1 MKKLFGRQEEV
12 EEVLDEDD
20 FDVIN
25 LDETAGWS
33 KLEVAEELAKK
44 RAALMMEEIGDELAI
59 IDVVEED
66 VEIEELKPRIRK
78 SVESKEQKTRIK
90 ENTYIE
96 PKKVVLQELPDEMLD
111 EDIEMEELQD
121 EDIEYLSD
129 EEEQEEAEERISFLE
144 SMGEFFSR
152 WTVMDKVVAV
162 TGVLVLA
169 VAIVTAGVYAVNR
182 SVDKQIAA
190 FAPVGEQLESIGVV
204 GQDKLLAVADAKK
217 AMMEA
222 AKIEAEVT
230 QQYVESDVSSVVKVV
245 MKMTSVEK
253 DLKIKF
259 VNKKTGKLVGNVP
272 FEVKIT
278 DGENKTYNKADEDR
292 DGIIYLT
299 KIPAGNYSVSMVE
312 LSGVE
317 GYSFSTYAETIRV
330 KDKIVYEKIDVTEEI
345 KDQSEVDVSKEDTA
359 QKVETESV
367 LTDTV
372 EWVESTKQETN
383 SQETYVQVNK
393 DTIADPALSASLKL
407 DLDILRV
414 MQQSM
419 LADHIAVID
428 EDGGNDNEKNDVTN
442 ENEIPTNPETKPTDP
457 ETKPADPETKPTEPA
472 KIEVS
477 SIKINETPS
486 LKVGESCSLSVSFTP
501 SDATDKSLSW
511 NSGNTAVATVD
522 DSGNVTAVA
531 KGTAEITVTSNNGK
545 TATCTV
551 TVEEKTVEVNSIKI
565 NENPSLTV
573 GDSYE
578 LTVTFN
584 PADVTNTSLTW
595 SSKNTSVATVDGNGK
610 VTAAAK
616 GSTEITATSNNGKTA
631 TCTVTVEEKMIQV
644 DSITV
649 NEKLSLKVGE
659 SCALSVTFN
668 PSNATDKS
676 LKWSSDKTA
685 VATVDNNGKVTA
697 VAKGSAKITVTSN
710 NGKTAVCNVEVV
722 DNKISVTEVALNKN
736 TLELAVGSTETLTA
750 TVKPENATD
759 KTVTWSTS
767 DTAIATVDTNGKVT
781 AVKEGTA
788 TITVT
793 TKDSGKK
800 AECKVTVKPKT
811 TEISV
816 SLDKTSA
823 SMKVDETLTLTAK
836 VTPEGKKVTWKSSDE
851 TKATV
856 DENGK
861 VTAKA
866 EGKVDITATV
876 DNKTAT
882 CNITISK
889 VYDAKNDTT
898 TSLKDKSGNQ
908 IYVLVDGNYVEAKVA
923 DYYKHSTFY
932 KKEKVSQYTYTGWQN
947 LDGRT
952 YYFDKNGNKVTGEQ
966 IIQGAKYSFNSDGT
980 LNTGSGILGIDVSTW
995 NGNIDWNK
1003 VKNSGVSYVI
1013 IRTGFRGSTQGALVE
1028 DNRFRQNIQGAT
1040 NAGLK
1045 VGVYFFSQAVNEVE
1059 AVEEAS
1065 MVLSQIKGYPITYP
1079 VFIDVEPSGGR
1090 ADALSSGDRTKVI
1103 NAFCQT
1109 IQNGGYKAGIYAN
1122 KTWLAQKMNIS
1133 ALSGYKIWLA
1143 QYNSTVTYG
1152 GRYDMWQYS
1161 DKGTVAGINGQ
1172 VDMNLSYLSY

>member
-1 MKKLFGRQEEV
+1 MKKLLGRQNGIEEIQV
-12 EEVLDEDD
+12 EDD
-20 FDVIN
+20 LDVIN
-25 LDETAGWS
+25 LDETAGWT
-33 KLEVAEELAKK
+33 KLEVAEELAKE
-44 RAALMMEEIGDELAI
+44 RAAMMMEEIGDELAI

-66 VEIEELKPRIRK
+66 VEIEELKPLK
-78 SVESKEQKTRIK
+78 KNSADSKAKK
-90 ENTYIE
+90 DTYIE
-96 PKKVVLQELPDEMLD
+96 TKKVVLQQLPEEMLD
-111 EDIEMEELQD
+111 DDIEMEELRD
-121 EDIEYLSD
+121 EDIEYLTD
-129 EEEQEEAEERISFLE
+129 EDEMEEEEEYPSFGERL
-144 SMGEFFSR
+144 GEFFSR
-152 WTVMDKVVAV
+152 WTVMDKIVAV
-162 TGVLVLA
+162 TGILVLVVA
-169 VAIVTAGVYAVNR
+169 VATAGAYTVSRN
-182 SVDKQIAA
+182 VDKQIAA
-190 FAPVGEQLESIGVV
+190 FAPLGEQLETVGVIG
-204 GQDKLLAVADAKK
+204 QTKLVAVADAKK

-222 AKIEAEVT
+222 AKIEEEVN
-230 QQYVESDVSSVVKVV
+230 QQYVENEIASEIKVI

-278 DGENKTYNKADEDR
+278 DGENKTYNKIDEDR

-299 KIPAGNYSVSMVE
+299 KLPAGNYSVSMVE

-317 GYSFSTYAETIRV
+317 GYSFSTAAETIKV

-372 EWVESTKQETN
+372 EWVESTKTETN
-383 SQETYVQVNK
+383 SQEAYVEVSK

-407 DLDILRV
+407 DFNILKI
-414 MQQSM
+414 MQQSV
-419 LADHIAVID
+419 LGDHIAVID
-428 EDGGNDNEKNDVTN
+428 EDGSG
-442 ENEIPTNPETKPTDP
+442 
-457 ETKPADPETKPTEPA
+457 
-472 KIEVS
+472 
-477 SIKINETPS
+477 
-486 LKVGESCSLSVSFTP
+486 GSVSGNNGG
-501 SDATDKSLSW
+501 SDSGNQGGNEGGD
-511 NSGNTAVATVD
+511 NSGNQTTTVEVSGIELDSLSMTLEVGATGNLKATVKPENASDKTVTWSSSDTAVATVD
-522 DSGNVTAVA
+522 GSGKVTAVKAGTATITAKAGNVTASCSVTVKEKNVSVTEISVNKTTLELA
-531 KGTAEITVTSNNGK
+531 VGGAETL
-545 TATCTV
+545 TV
-551 TVEEKTVEVNSIKI
+551 TVKPGNASDKTV
-565 NENPSLTV
+565 
-573 GDSYE
+573 
-578 LTVTFN
+578 
-584 PADVTNTSLTW
+584 TW
-595 SSKNTSVATVDGNGK
+595 SSSDTAVATVDGNGK
-610 VTAAAK
+610 VTAVKA
-616 GSTEITATSNNGKTA
+616 GSATITAKAGNVTASCSVTVKEKTVSVTEVSVNKTTLELTVEGTETLTVA
-631 TCTVTVEEKMIQV
+631 VKPENASDKTVT
-644 DSITV
+644 
-649 NEKLSLKVGE
+649 
-659 SCALSVTFN
+659 
-668 PSNATDKS
+668 
-676 LKWSSDKTA
+676 WSSSDTA
-685 VATVDNNGKVTA
+685 VATVDG
-697 VAKGSAKITVTSN
+697 
-710 NGKTAVCNVEVV
+710 
-722 DNKISVTEVALNKN
+722 
-736 TLELAVGSTETLTA
+736 
-750 TVKPENATD
+750 
-759 KTVTWSTS
+759 
-767 DTAIATVDTNGKVT
+767 NGKVT

-788 TITVT
+788 TITAT
-793 TKDSGKK
+793 TKDGGKK
-800 AECKVTVKPKT
+800 AECKVTVKAKT
-811 TEISV
+811 TETTV

-823 SMKVDETLTLTAK
+823 TIKVGETLTLTAK

-851 TKATV
+851 NKATV

-866 EGKVDITATV
+866 EGKVDITANV

-932 KKEKVSQYTYTGWQN
+932 KKEKVSQYIYTGWQN

-966 IIQGAKYSFNSDGT
+966 VIQGAKYNFNSDGT

-1045 VGVYFFSQAVNEVE
+1045 VGVYFFSQAINEVE

-1065 MVLSQIKGYPITYP
+1065 MVLSQVKGYNLAYP

>member
-1 MKKLFGRQEEV
+1 MLRLKAEEENDIICQFLEHRLIIFSLEERMKKLFGKREEI
-12 EEVLDEDD
+12 EKILDEDD
-20 FDVIN
+20 LKVIN
-25 LDETAGWS
+25 LDETAEWS
-33 KLEVAEELAKK
+33 KLDLAEELAKK
-44 RAALMMEEIGDELAI
+44 RAVSLMEEIPDDE
-59 IDVVEED
+59 
-66 VEIEELKPRIRK
+66 EEL
-78 SVESKEQKTRIK
+78 
-90 ENTYIE
+90 
-96 PKKVVLQELPDEMLD
+96 
-111 EDIEMEELQD
+111 EELQD
-121 EDIEYLSD
+121 DDIEYLSD
-129 EEEQEEAEERISFLE
+129 EEEEDEEEEAVSFRKRAGGFLTH
-144 SMGEFFSR
+144 
-152 WTVMDKVVAV
+152 WTVLDKVVAA
-162 TGVLVLA
+162 TGVIVLA
-169 VAIVTAGVYAVNR
+169 VAIVTAAAYAVNR
-182 SVDKQIAA
+182 TVDKQIAA
-190 FAPVGEQLESIGVV
+190 FAPVGEQLENIGVV

-230 QQYVESDVSSVVKVV
+230 QQYVESEVPSVVKVV

-259 VNKKTGKLVGNVP
+259 VNKKTGKLVGNIP

-278 DGENKTYNKADEDR
+278 DGENKTYNKLDHDM

-299 KIPAGNYSVSMVE
+299 NLTAGNYKVSMVE

-317 GYSFSTYAETIRV
+317 DYSFSTATETIKV

-345 KDQSEVDVSKEDTA
+345 KDQSEVDISKEDTA

-372 EWVESTKQETN
+372 EWVESTKKESN
-383 SQETYVQVNK
+383 SQETYIQVNK

-407 DLDILRV
+407 DLGILRV

-419 LADHIAVID
+419 LADHIATID
-428 EDGGNDNEKNDVTN
+428 KDGGGGSVSGNNGGSETVDVTGLTLNSSAMTIEIGENGSLTATVKPDNATDKKVTWSSSNTSVATVDSNGKVTAEAAGTATITAKAGNVEATCTVTVPEKEITSIVINEKL
-442 ENEIPTNPETKPTDP
+442 
-457 ETKPADPETKPTEPA
+457 
-472 KIEVS
+472 
-477 SIKINETPS
+477 S
-486 LKVGESCSLSVSFTP
+486 LKVGESCSLSVTIEP
-501 SDATDKSLSW
+501 SDAADKSLKW
-511 NSGNTAVATVD
+511 
-522 DSGNVTAVA
+522 
-531 KGTAEITVTSNNGK
+531 TSD
-545 TATCTV
+545 T
-551 TVEEKTVEVNSIKI
+551 
-565 NENPSLTV
+565 
-573 GDSYE
+573 
-578 LTVTFN
+578 
-584 PADVTNTSLTW
+584 
-595 SSKNTSVATVDGNGK
+595 TSVATVDGNGK
-610 VTAAAK
+610 VTAVAVGTAK
-616 GSTEITATSNNGKTA
+616 I
-631 TCTVTVEEKMIQV
+631 
-644 DSITV
+644 
-649 NEKLSLKVGE
+649 
-659 SCALSVTFN
+659 
-668 PSNATDKS
+668 
-676 LKWSSDKTA
+676 
-685 VATVDNNGKVTA
+685 KVT
-697 VAKGSAKITVTSN
+697 GS
-710 NGKTAVCNVEVV
+710 NGKTAVCNVTVTE
-722 DNKISVTEVALNKN
+722 NKISVTEVTLNKT
-736 TLELAVGSTETLTA
+736 TLELVVEGTETLTA
-750 TVKPENATD
+750 AVKPDNASD
-759 KTVTWSTS
+759 KAVSWTSS

-793 TKDSGKK
+793 TKDAGKK
-800 AECKVTVKPKT
+800 AECKVTVKAKT
-811 TEISV
+811 TETGI

-823 SMKVDETLTLTAK
+823 SMKVGDTLTLTAK
-836 VTPEGKKVTWKSSDE
+836 VTPEGKKVIWKSSDE
-851 TKATV
+851 SKATV
-856 DENGK
+856 DANGK

-866 EGKVDITATV
+866 EGKVDITAAV
-876 DNKTAT
+876 ENENKSAT
-882 CNITISK
+882 CNITVSK
-889 VYDAKNDTT
+889 AYDAKNDTT

-995 NGNIDWNK
+995 NGSIDWNK

-1065 MVLSQIKGYPITYP
+1065 MVLSQVKGYHLAYP

-1090 ADALSSGDRTKVI
+1090 ADGLSSGDRTKVI

-1109 IQNGGYKAGIYAN
+1109 IQNGGLKAGIYAN

-1161 DKGTVAGINGQ
+1161 DKGTVAGINGK

>member
-1 MKKLFGRQEEV
+1 MKKLFGRREEI
-12 EEVLDEDD
+12 EEIMGEDD
-20 FDVIN
+20 LDVIN

-33 KLEVAEELAKK
+33 KLDVAEELAKK
-44 RAALMMEEIGDELAI
+44 RVAGLMEEIGDELAI

-66 VEIEELKPRIRK
+66 VEIEELKPQVRK
-78 SVESKEQKTRIK
+78 RVEPE
-90 ENTYIE
+90 E
-96 PKKVVLQELPDEMLD
+96 KKVQEKTDTYAETKKVMLQELPEEMLD
-111 EDIEMEELQD
+111 EEEEMEELQD
-121 EDIEYLSD
+121 DDIEYLTD
-129 EEEQEEAEERISFLE
+129 EEEDDEEEDVVSFRGNLA
-144 SMGEFFSR
+144 EFFAR
-152 WTVMDKVVAV
+152 WTIMDKVVAA
-162 TGVLVLA
+162 TGVIVLA
-169 VAIVTAGVYAVNR
+169 VAIVTAGAYAANR
-182 SVDKQIAA
+182 TMEQQIAA
-190 FAPVGEQLESIGVV
+190 FAPVGEQLETIGVV
-204 GQDKLLAVADAKK
+204 GSNKLLAVADAKK

-230 QQYVESDVSSVVKVV
+230 QQYVESEVSSVVKVI

-278 DGENKTYNKADEDR
+278 DGENKTYNKIDQDM

-299 KIPAGNYSVSMVE
+299 NLTAGNYSVSMVDI
-312 LSGVE
+312 SGLE
-317 GYSFSTYAETIRV
+317 DYSFSTTAETIKV

-372 EWVESTKQETN
+372 EWVESTKKEN
-383 SQETYVQVNK
+383 SSQETYVQVNK

-407 DLDILRV
+407 DFGILRI
-414 MQQSM
+414 MQQGI
-419 LADHIAVID
+419 LANHIATID
-428 EDGGNDNEKNDVTN
+428 ENGENVSVT
-442 ENEIPTNPETKPTDP
+442 
-457 ETKPADPETKPTEPA
+457 
-472 KIEVS
+472 EVS
-477 SIKINETPS
+477 LNKNAMELTVEGSETLTATVKPD
-486 LKVGESCSLSVSFTP
+486 
-501 SDATDKSLSW
+501 DATDK
-511 NSGNTAVATVD
+511 
-522 DSGNVTAVA
+522 NV
-531 KGTAEITVTSNNGK
+531 
-545 TATCTV
+545 
-551 TVEEKTVEVNSIKI
+551 
-565 NENPSLTV
+565 
-573 GDSYE
+573 
-578 LTVTFN
+578 
-584 PADVTNTSLTW
+584 TW
-595 SSKNTSVATVDGNGK
+595 SSSDETVAK
-610 VTAAAK
+610 
-616 GSTEITATSNNGKTA
+616 
-631 TCTVTVEEKMIQV
+631 
-644 DSITV
+644 
-649 NEKLSLKVGE
+649 
-659 SCALSVTFN
+659 
-668 PSNATDKS
+668 
-676 LKWSSDKTA
+676 
-685 VATVDNNGKVTA
+685 VDNDGKVTA
-697 VAKGSAKITVTSN
+697 VSAGKATITAKAGEVTVTCSVTVAE
-710 NGKTAVCNVEVV
+710 KNV
-722 DNKISVTEVALNKN
+722 SVTEVSLNKTTLELTVEGSETLTATVKPDDATDKNVTWSSSDETVAKVDNDGKVTAVSAGKATITAKAGEVTVTCSVTVAEKNVSVTEVSLNKN
-736 TLELAVGSTETLTA
+736 TLELAVEESETLTA
-750 TVKPENATD
+750 TVKPDNATD
-759 KTVTWSTS
+759 KTVTWSSSDEKVAKVDNSGKVTAVSAGTATITAKAGEVTATCTVTVKEKTVSVTEVSLNKTALELTVEGSETLTATVKPDNATDKTVTWASS
-767 DTAIATVDTNGKVT
+767 DTAIVTVDANGKVT
-781 AVKEGTA
+781 GVKEGTA
-788 TITVT
+788 TITAT
-793 TKDSGKK
+793 TKDGGKK
-800 AECKVTVKPKT
+800 AECKVTVKAKT
-811 TEISV
+811 TEITI
-816 SLDKTSA
+816 SLDKTEA
-823 SMKVDETLTLTAK
+823 AMKVEETLTLTAK

-856 DENGK
+856 DANGK

-866 EGKVDITATV
+866 EGKVEITATV
-876 DNKTAT
+876 ENKTAT
-882 CNITISK
+882 CKITVSK

-923 DYYKHSTFY
+923 DYYKHNTFY

-966 IIQGAKYSFNSDGT
+966 TIQGAKYNFNSDGT
-980 LNTGSGILGIDVSTW
+980 LNNGSGILGIDVSTW

-1065 MVLSQIKGYPITYP
+1065 MVLSQVKGYNLAYP

-1090 ADALSSGDRTKVI
+1090 ADALSSGDRTRVI

-1172 VDMNLSYLSY
+1172 VDMNLSYLTY